1 MPTQNRVA
9 WPEVLRAAQ
18 GDETRSAVAASLAG
32 CGFSADSFASQRRA
46 REVVADALSRQED
59 RLEGLRGVRREQER
73 ERLAGVRRRLELE
86 LWP

>member
-46 REVVADALSRQED
+46 RE
-59 RLEGLRGVRREQER
+59 GLRGVRREQER